1 MQMELEDLT
10 KNTHLSP
17 SLSYRLPDSF
27 FKIVNFAPIIQSV
40 HNQVITKTSEFDSEL
55 KRNNAQHKKYIFHYF
70 IYYTCEILK
79 KYNKKYKPVIF
90 FDTTNELNLLYKSFL
105 DVFSKKFPVIIL
117 QETYS
122 FSNFKKKIKCDGYRD
137 EVCVVLMQKLDKNQS
152 KSFYFNKLQYFCKKY
167 DLTFLDKTYFEDMRN
182 KLSLL

>member
-1 MQMELEDLT
+1 MGLPVQVNLLWPLQ
-10 KNTHLSP
+10 NFYAIL
-17 SLSYRLPDSF
+17 YRFYPTVYLFYP
-27 FKIVNFAPIIQSV
+27 
-40 HNQVITKTSEFDSEL
+40 
-55 KRNNAQHKKYIFHYF
+55 IFHYF

-90 FDTTNELNLLYKSFL
+90 FDSTNELNLSYSPFL
-105 DVFSKKFPVIIL
+105 DVFVKKFPVIVL
-117 QETYS
+117 QEDCT
-122 FSNFKKKIKCDGYRD
+122 FGNFKKKLKCDGYR
-137 EVCVVLMQKLDKNQS
+137 EELHVVLMRKLKKNQS